1 MNDKKNKA
9 KTGKVK
15 FCLEYTG
22 LGFIQPEYYHYPQK
36 SASSNNILEN

>member
-1 MNDKKNKA
+1 MLSKNIVYIQSEPQKNKG

-22 LGFIQPEYYHYPQK
+22 LGFI
-36 SASSNNILEN
+36 